1 MDGTDMNLE
10 MLKMGFAEVY
20 RGKHVK
26 GFDPTPYIA
35 AHEEA
40 ADKKR
45 GMWVQGME
53 YVSPRDWRRGEGAGF
68 AVSD

>member
-1 MDGTDMNLE
+1 MNLE

-45 GMWVQGME
+45 GMWVQGWSM
-53 YVSPRDWRRGEGAGF
+53 
-68 AVSD
+68 